1 MSIEEI
7 VIDLEARREGISRAL
22 EALGGLG
29 GHATERPGLPTHPPG
44 RGGWTPEAK
53 ARLSEKMKARWVAKQ
68 AASAASARKS
78 ARVARAGK

>member
-7 VIDLEARREGISRAL
+7 IIGLEATREGISKAL
-22 EALGGLG
+22 QALSGLS
-29 GHATERPGLPTHPPG
+29 APPPTPPVLPPSSKPS
-44 RGGWTPEAK
+44 GWTPEAK

-68 AASAASARKS
+68 AVAAAMERKS